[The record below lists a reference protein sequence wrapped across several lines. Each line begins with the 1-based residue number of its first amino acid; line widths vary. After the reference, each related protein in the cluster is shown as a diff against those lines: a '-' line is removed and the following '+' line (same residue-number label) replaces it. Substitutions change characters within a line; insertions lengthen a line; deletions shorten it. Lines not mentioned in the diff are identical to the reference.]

1 MRTSFRLLL
10 GLAAALPVLNS
21 CQNLFPEGQ
30 GVIRISFQDSADHFT
45 RASGDLP
52 DTDDFLL
59 SVAGSGGDII
69 YEGRFGDS
77 PEELTVSPGTYTV
90 SATSEKFDAPAFDK
104 AVFGDTQA
112 VVVPSGET
120 VSVRLVCRQTNCGL
134 RLLVDD
140 SFISLFPDSDLYLEG
155 PGGSL
160 RQTYGD
166 TRTAFFQPG
175 TISVSVGD
183 SGMRH
188 PLFTRT
194 LGAQQILSMT
204 VSASVEQES
213 GSISL
218 QVDTARI
225 HFSDSYLYGDDDAS
239 DINGALTVME
249 ARERGG
255 EKDVWVHGYIVGVAT
270 GTGKLSFDPPFEK
283 ETNIVLGLRSSTA
296 DKDYCLTVELK
307 SGSVREALNLVSNPE
322 LLGRRVYIKG
332 DLVSAY
338 YGIPGLKSVS
348 EYQLR

>member
-69 YEGRFGDS
+69 YEGRFGAS

-140 SFISLFPDSDLYLEG
+140 SFISLFPDSDLKE
-155 PGGSL
+155 
-160 RQTYGD
+160 
-166 TRTAFFQPG
+166 
-175 TISVSVGD
+175 
-183 SGMRH
+183 
-188 PLFTRT
+188 
-194 LGAQQILSMT
+194 
-204 VSASVEQES
+204 
-213 GSISL
+213 
-218 QVDTARI
+218 
-225 HFSDSYLYGDDDAS
+225 
-239 DINGALTVME
+239 
-249 ARERGG
+249 RERHM
-255 EKDVWVHGYIVGVAT
+255 EQASPICYASRTNPPTLLMHG
-270 GTGKLSFDPPFEK
+270 D
-283 ETNIVLGLRSSTA
+283 A
-296 DKDYCLTVELK
+296 DRLVSYEN
-307 SGSVREALNLVSNPE
+307 SRRMYEALKAAGNDVRLITVPGQGHGFFDGE
-322 LLGRRVYIKG
+322 
-332 DLVSAY
+332 DY
-338 YGIPGLKSVS
+338 YGQIFQFL
-348 EYQLR
+348 EDTLRKA

>member
-155 PGGSL
+155 PADRCG
-160 RQTYGD
+160 RPT
-166 TRTAFFQPG
+166 
-175 TISVSVGD
+175 
-183 SGMRH
+183 
-188 PLFTRT
+188 
-194 LGAQQILSMT
+194 
-204 VSASVEQES
+204 
-213 GSISL
+213 
-218 QVDTARI
+218 
-225 HFSDSYLYGDDDAS
+225 
-239 DINGALTVME
+239 
-249 ARERGG
+249 
-255 EKDVWVHGYIVGVAT
+255 
-270 GTGKLSFDPPFEK
+270 
-283 ETNIVLGLRSSTA
+283 ETPAPRSSSQGP
-296 DKDYCLTVELK
+296 Y
-307 SGSVREALNLVSNPE
+307 RYP
-322 LLGRRVYIKG
+322 
-332 DLVSAY
+332 
-338 YGIPGLKSVS
+338 
-348 EYQLR
+348 